1 MKLKADPL
9 LPTVPGTPWW
19 WGFPKGEA
27 RRVDS
32 KMGREADASA
42 AVFFIRV
49 ISQGEGTLRV
59 TFSYTSCLLF
69 APLEEQKEL
78 KRQRIKEEHIGIL
91 RNWERAQK

>member
-1 MKLKADPL
+1 MKLMADPL

-49 ISQGEGTLRV
+49 ISQ
-59 TFSYTSCLLF
+59 
-69 APLEEQKEL
+69 
-78 KRQRIKEEHIGIL
+78 
-91 RNWERAQK
+91 ERAP